1 MERRKF
7 LQMAT
12 TYTSGLLLLPDF
24 LASARNFSPE
34 NAGNDNIVVFVQLTG
49 GNDGL
54 NTFIPYENSL
64 YYDYR
69 PNIGIAA
76 DQLINKTNGLGWN
89 PVLEGLAQ
97 IAQNGHFSLIQNVGY
112 PNPNRSHFRS
122 MEIWQTASDAKTH
135 LSRGWLGRFLDT
147 EHHDNPLSA
156 INIASTDNLALASD
170 SVNSITIKDPKTLEK
185 NQILAT
191 NLVLSDNPQ
200 LDFSRKIVHSS
211 THGMAEIQQALDK
224 SKNSSFRYENNII
237 SKNLMWI
244 SRMIKGGLGAK
255 IYYTSLGGFDTHEN
269 QKDVH
274 QRVLKAVN
282 NAIFSFYTDLKNDNL
297 LDRVTIVVFSEFGRR
312 VKDNGSGTDHGT
324 AAPLMVIGGKN
335 QGKII
340 GKNPDLANLDS
351 GGDLIYDIDF
361 RSIYASILEEKFG
374 FNAAKIGIKQQKLQ
388 GIF

>member
-1 MERRKF
+1 
-7 LQMAT
+7 MAS
-12 TYTSGLLLLPDF
+12 TYTGGLLLLPDF
-24 LASARNFSPE
+24 LSAAGNFSLE
-34 NAGNDNIVVFVQLTG
+34 NTDSANDNIVVFVQLTG

-54 NTFIPYENSL
+54 NTFVPYENSL

-76 DQLINKTNGLGWN
+76 DQLINKSNGLGWN
-89 PVLEGLAQ
+89 PALEGLAQ

-112 PNPNRSHFRS
+112 PSPNHSHFRS
-122 MEIWQTASDAKTH
+122 MEIWQTASDAKQH
-135 LSRGWLGRFLDT
+135 LSRGWLGRFLEIQD
-147 EHHDNPLSA
+147 HDNPLSA
-156 INIASTDNLALASD
+156 INIAPTDNLALASD
-170 SVNSITIKDPKTLEK
+170 AVNSITIKDPRLLAK
-185 NQILAT
+185 NKISSN
-191 NLVLSDNPQ
+191 NLVLSENPQ
-200 LDFSRKIVHSS
+200 LDFARKIVYSS
-211 THGMAEIQQALDK
+211 THGIAEIQKALDK
-224 SKNSSFRYENNII
+224 SKSASFTYESSPF

-269 QKDVH
+269 QKVAH
-274 QRVLKAVN
+274 TRVLN
-282 NAIFSFYTDLKNDNL
+282 GINSGLFSFYSDLKNANL

-340 GKNPDLANLDS
+340 GKNPDLANLDN

-361 RSIYASILEEKFG
+361 RSVYASILEDKFG
-374 FNAAKIGIKQQKLQ
+374 FDAAKIGIKQPKLQ
-388 GIF
+388 GLF